1 MIGHKRRRDGMVITR
16 TYDDEAPGCWFILG
30 GLIIGFIL
38 IAFLVKSMK
47 S

>member
-16 TYDDEAPGCWFILG
+16 NYDDESPECWLTLI
-30 GLIIGFIL
+30 GLIVGFIL
-38 IAFLVKSMK
+38 FAFLVKSMK